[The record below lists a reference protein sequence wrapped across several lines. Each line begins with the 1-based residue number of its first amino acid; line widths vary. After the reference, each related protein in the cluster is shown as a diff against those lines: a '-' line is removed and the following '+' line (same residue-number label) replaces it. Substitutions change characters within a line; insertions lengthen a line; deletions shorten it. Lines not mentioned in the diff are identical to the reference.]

1 MIKMGEMGLNG
12 MGMSEDYGGTGPIPL
27 MTPSIIGEELS
38 RKSAAVSMGWG
49 AHNGLCMKVID
60 TNGTHEQKMKFIPDL
75 ISGKKVGAL
84 SMTEP
89 GSGSGKNKL

>member
-1 MIKMGEMGLNG
+1 MGEMGLNG
-12 MGMSEDYGGTGPIPL
+12 MGMAEDYGGTGPIPL